1 MYNDW
6 KAGSIVYGRRYILGK
21 ADDELPKG
29 EDVRG
34 YGIGSPTY
42 WIGMNSIS
50 AAFGLK
56 SKSHSINDNKI
67 YIYTGKKKRDKYFR
81 IMRTTWINILV
92 DILKETTKGETRD
105 NIIVS
110 HFSLSLS
117 FYFHEKSS
125 LFICSTG
132 GRRILFSLGNVSM
145 TRKMVR
151 SLLLV
156 ISGVAQSL
164 LFFF

>member
-1 MYNDW
+1 MDQYLGRYLEGNDE
-6 KAGSIVYGRRYILGK
+6 R
-21 ADDELPKG
+21 
-29 EDVRG
+29 
-34 YGIGSPTY
+34 
-42 WIGMNSIS
+42 
-50 AAFGLK
+50 
-56 SKSHSINDNKI
+56 
-67 YIYTGKKKRDKYFR
+67 
-81 IMRTTWINILV
+81 
-92 DILKETTKGETRD
+92 ETRD

-164 LFFF
+164 LFLFFFFFNGYSRWKDEAY